1 MTLEEIR
8 KTIDAIDGEIR
19 VLFERRM
26 DCVKAVA
33 EYKYN
38 NDDEIFDQ
46 HREEIMIEKNLNQ
59 LKNKEYAET
68 YELFLH
74 EIMDSSKVYQTQ
86 WINDQ
91 KKKMKVNN
99 HE

>member
-1 MTLEEIR
+1 MALEIIR
-8 KTIDAIDGEIR
+8 KTIDEIDAEMR

-26 DCVKAVA
+26 DCIKAVA

-46 HREEIMIEKNLNQ
+46 NREERVKEKNLSQ
-59 LKNKEYAET
+59 LKNKEYAMA
-68 YELFLH
+68 YEGFIQELL
-74 EIMDSSKVYQTQ
+74 DSSKVFQKQ

-91 KKKMKVNN
+91 KQNKISGNG
-99 HE
+99 